1 MTTHDMS
8 PVDAAWYHMDG
19 VANPAVVNALVTT
32 LKPLDFERVKTV
44 LEKRLLR
51 FDRFRQRVAEP
62 ALSPGMPRWEDV
74 DGFQLDDHVH
84 HLAVPAPGDEQAL
97 RRLAGELASAPLP
110 AGRPLWQAYVI
121 DGVKHPAG
129 GKVASGGAFFM
140 RFHHC
145 IGDGLAM
152 MTVAAALFDTTPRG
166 RRLPILGDAPP
177 QAGPGLFETAFDA
190 ITHPRRLADA
200 ALQLAE
206 GGRVLVAELLKPRDP
221 ASPFKGDFGPR
232 QLVAWSRPVPLEL
245 LKAVGRPFHAKANDV
260 MVAALA
266 GALRSYLERHGSDL
280 RHATLRAMV
289 PVNLRPPERAQAL
302 GNEFGLVILEL
313 PVGEHDGLQRVA
325 EAKARMDALK
335 RSPEAV
341 AMQWLFNLFGRGPK
355 KIQDLAQTLFGSK
368 ASVVLTNVAGPPQ
381 TMYLAG
387 AAVESMMFWV
397 PHPGDE
403 LGMGLSLMSY
413 RGQVQLGV
421 MADARLVPDPQ
432 VIAAAFDAEVARLG
446 ERHAEAARRREA
458 LKTRV
463 ARGSRRQA
471 SAPVRG
477 G

>member
-1 MTTHDMS
+1 MTMHDMS
-8 PVDAAWYHMDG
+8 PVDVAWYHMDG
-19 VANPAVVNALVTT
+19 PANPAVVNALVTT

-44 LEKRLLR
+44 LAKRLLR

-74 DGFQLDDHVH
+74 DGFQVDDHVH
-84 HLAVPAPGDEQAL
+84 RLALPAPGDEAAL
-97 RRLAGELASAPLP
+97 RTLAGELASAPLP

-121 DGVKHPAG
+121 DGVKLRTG
-129 GKVASGGAFFM
+129 NKTSLGGAFFM

-166 RRLPILGDAPP
+166 HRPPILGDAPP
-177 QAGPGLFETAFDA
+177 PQGPGLFEAAFDA

-221 ASPFKGDFGPR
+221 PSPFKGDFGPR
-232 QLVAWSRPVPLEL
+232 QLVAWSRPVSLDL
-245 LKAVGRPFHAKANDV
+245 LKSIGRPFHTKANDV

-266 GALRSYLERHGSDL
+266 GALRSYLEHHGTDL

-313 PVGEHDGLQRVA
+313 PIGEHDGLQRVA

-341 AMQWLFNLFGRGPK
+341 AMQWLFDLFGRGPK
-355 KIQDLAQTLFGSK
+355 KLQDLAQTLFGSK
-368 ASVVLTNVAGPPQ
+368 ASVVLTNVAGPREAL
-381 TMYLAG
+381 YLAG
-387 AAVESMMFWV
+387 AAVEGMMFWV

-432 VIAAAFDAEVARLG
+432 AIVAAFDAEVARLG
-446 ERHAEAARRREA
+446 ERHAEAAQRREA
-458 LKTRV
+458 LKVKVERATRRPRAAP
-463 ARGSRRQA
+463 AREG
-471 SAPVRG
+471 
-477 G
+477 